1 MTAST
6 PMTGVSKAP
15 GYPRSVSTLLSTG
28 RTTYLE
34 YVFDDGKFKVVG
46 VVLEDSLQVACS
58 LRGAD
63 HRPDS
68 VISLQQ
74 CVYDPSTKEA

>member
-1 MTAST
+1 
-6 PMTGVSKAP
+6 MTGVSKAP
-15 GYPRSVSTLLSTG
+15 GYPRPVSTLQSLG
-28 RTTYLE
+28 GTTYFE

-46 VVLEDSLQVACS
+46 MILEDGLQIVCS

-63 HRPDS
+63 YSADS

-74 CVYDPSTKEA
+74 CVYDPSTKEARGA